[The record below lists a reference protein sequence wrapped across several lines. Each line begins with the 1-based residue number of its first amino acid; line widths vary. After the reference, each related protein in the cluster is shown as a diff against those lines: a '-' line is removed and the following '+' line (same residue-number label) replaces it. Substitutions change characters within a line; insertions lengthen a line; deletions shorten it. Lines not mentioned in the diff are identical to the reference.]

1 MPTSKSNLN
10 KASAC
15 CVADAFALMEE
26 YGWWGK
32 LDSASCYNKGAEGP
46 PCKKRMLE
54 WTSSGGIRCYTCT
67 HIPMDAFV
75 YLGNKSPRQIAM
87 EEYAREDYEGD
98 TQVPPSPQTPWS
110 TTYPQTPSP
119 QTPSPQT
126 PFPQIEVFDV
136 ENGEEMADLHAWGPD
151 YPARRDREQ
160 VYIFG

>member
-87 EEYAREDYEGD
+87 EEYSREDYEGD
-98 TQVPPSPQTPWS
+98 TQVPPSPQTPWVE
-110 TTYPQTPSP
+110 T
-119 QTPSPQT
+119 
-126 PFPQIEVFDV
+126 FDV

-160 VYIFG
+160 VYVFG

>member
-98 TQVPPSPQTPWS
+98 TQVPPSPQTP
-110 TTYPQTPSP
+110 
-119 QTPSPQT
+119 
-126 PFPQIEVFDV
+126 FVEVFDV

-151 YPARRDREQ
+151 YPARRDRQQ